1 VIGADRSVYGTDPRK
16 KHGATLKRINYFNQR
31 YLKYGD
37 IEWLSRCTLQMYKVK
52 DQEFSHIDAII
63 VFI

>member
-1 VIGADRSVYGTDPRK
+1 MSLMNPRK
-16 KHGATLKRINYFNQR
+16 KHGAILKRINYYNHR

-37 IEWLSRCTLQMYKVK
+37 IEWFSRCTLQMCKVK

-63 VFI
+63 VYI